1 MSDEGRIPVVAL
13 SGELDLTRAPEL
25 RRQLMSAADNRDS
38 GLVIDLSDAVYLDS
52 AGVNV
57 LFEMAEGLGSRQ
69 VGLAVVVPEGS
80 LVERVVELVDL
91 GSVVRLHRTVEAAVA
106 DIEGAS

>member
-1 MSDEGRIPVVAL
+1 M
-13 SGELDLTRAPEL
+13 
-25 RRQLMSAADNRDS
+25 
-38 GLVIDLSDAVYLDS
+38 
-52 AGVNV
+52 
-57 LFEMAEGLGSRQ
+57 FEVAEGLGSRQ

-106 DIEGAS
+106 DIGGGS

>member
-25 RRQLMSAADNRDS
+25 RRQLMSAADNRDP

-69 VGLAVVVPEGS
+69 VALAVVVPEGS